1 MLDLDLINNTIT
13 ELENGDTTFVSCE
26 RLASLYIVRDKMTQ
40 VSDTNMSASVG
51 DMIECDSNIE
61 IKSPLN
67 NMQSADVGVE
77 KELSDILPQYTMY
90 CNIKRK
96 YQMNEIDKERVLYAM
111 DNLCADI
118 SEFLHRLYSSTDMPE
133 ERETLIKM
141 LDKVRES
148 LK

>member
-26 RLASLYIVRDKMTQ
+26 RLASLYIVRDKMLQT
-40 VSDTNMSASVG
+40 VDTNISESAG
-51 DMIECDSNIE
+51 DMIECDNDIE

-90 CNIKRK
+90 CNIKRR
-96 YQMNEIDKERVLYAM
+96 YQLKEIGKERVLYAM
-111 DNLCADI
+111 DNLCTDI
-118 SEFLHRLYSSTDMPE
+118 SEFIHRLYSSTDMPE
-133 ERETLIKM
+133 EREYLINM
-141 LDKVRES
+141 LDTVRES